1 VYTTTKQAHSGQDDY
16 QGRVYSIQTY
26 DADFLTSKIQ
36 VLIDFQDP
44 RCEMAKHQD
53 KEMTYKKIL
62 LLHLEK
68 TKINVELS
76 HMGGIPKE
84 TAQFSGFALYVAP

>member
-1 VYTTTKQAHSGQDDY
+1 
-16 QGRVYSIQTY
+16 
-26 DADFLTSKIQ
+26 
-36 VLIDFQDP
+36 
-44 RCEMAKHQD
+44 
-53 KEMTYKKIL
+53 MTYKKIL